1 MPSEKPVADDL
12 PPGDDLNWPEGKPF
26 TFHDDGGHN
35 PCYVVMPDG
44 AAIPLNH
51 WNNQDTDIARAKWI
65 IDACNEKWLSTPPV
79 SEPIPEVEDLVERLR
94 DLGVRSADRAAALLS
109 AQAVMLEEAKGTIER
124 LHRNFNLLL
133 LGAPVR
139 DVAETEAEV
148 KSTLAKMEA
157 QSHVG

>member
-1 MPSEKPVADDL
+1 MSDHKPA
-12 PPGDDLNWPEGKPF
+12 
-26 TFHDDGGHN
+26 
-35 PCYVVMPDG
+35 
-44 AAIPLNH
+44 
-51 WNNQDTDIARAKWI
+51 
-65 IDACNEKWLSTPPV
+65 
-79 SEPIPEVEDLVERLR
+79 SEPIPEGLEDAIISAVIASIPENIRR
-94 DLGVRSADRAAALLS
+94 ARPAKADPAVREAFDRYAAALLS

-133 LGAPVR
+133 RGAPVR